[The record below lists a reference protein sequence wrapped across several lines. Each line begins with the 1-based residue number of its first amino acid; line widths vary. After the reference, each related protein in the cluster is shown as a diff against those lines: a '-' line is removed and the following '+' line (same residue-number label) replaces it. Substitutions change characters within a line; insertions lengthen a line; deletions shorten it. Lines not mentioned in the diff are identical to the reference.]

1 MTENMENTKNASLKE
16 EFNISKDVI
25 CFVDQVEAEIEPRL
39 AELDEKAE
47 YHQYKVI
54 KAMQRANL
62 SDRHFHPATG
72 YGYDDVGREVVE
84 TIYADIFGAEDA
96 LVRPHISSGTHAIS
110 LCLYGVLRPGDEL
123 LSITGSP
130 YDTLRTVIGIE
141 EADAGNGTLKDFGVN
156 YKQIELTEDGK
167 INEEKVLSSIHENT
181 KMIYMQRSTGYSW
194 RKALK
199 ISDMAEIIAKIKA
212 VKPDVV
218 VFVDNCYGEFLD
230 YKEPVA
236 VGADLMAGSLIKNPG
251 GGLAPTGGY
260 VAGKEKY
267 VYMAACRLAAPGVAK
282 ETGATLDINRTLL
295 QGLFLAPTVV
305 AQAIKTAVLMAAVYD
320 KLGFGVCPGVED
332 YRSDIIQSIRLCDP
346 EAVKVFCRAVQEAA
360 PVDSFVTP
368 EPWDMPG
375 YNCPIIMAA
384 GAFIQGSSI
393 ELSADAPM
401 REPYIA
407 YFQGG
412 LTHYH
417 GKLGLLLTL
426 QRLMEAG
433 IIKNLQEV
441 GYDQ

>member
-1 MTENMENTKNASLKE
+1 MENIKNAYLKE
-16 EFNISKDVI
+16 AFNISEKVI
-25 CFVDQVEAEIEPRL
+25 SYIDKVEAEIKPLFED
-39 AELDEKAE
+39 LDEKAE

-54 KAMQRANL
+54 QAMQRAGL

-141 EADAGNGTLKDFGVN
+141 AEETGNGTLKDFGVN
-156 YKQIELTEDGK
+156 YKQIELTEAGK
-167 INEEKVLSSIHENT
+167 IDEEKVLSSIHADT

-199 ISDMAEIIAKIKA
+199 ISDMEAIIAKIRA

-251 GGLAPTGGY
+251 GGLALTGGY
-260 VAGKEKY
+260 VAGKKEY

-305 AQAIKTAVLMAAVYD
+305 SQAIKTAVLMAAAYD
-320 KLGFGVCPGVED
+320 KLGFGVCPGTAD
-332 YRSDIIQSIRLCDP
+332 YRSDIIQSIKLGDP

-433 IIKNLQEV
+433 IIKNLPEV
-441 GYDQ
+441 

>member
-1 MTENMENTKNASLKE
+1 MKENMENTKNAYLKE

-167 INEEKVLSSIHENT
+167 IDEEKVLSSIHENT

-218 VFVDNCYGEFLD
+218 VFVDNCSII
-230 YKEPVA
+230 K
-236 VGADLMAGSLIKNPG
+236 SLWPWAQISWPDRSSKIR
-251 GGLAPTGGY
+251 
-260 VAGKEKY
+260 
-267 VYMAACRLAAPGVAK
+267 AAAWPRLAAMLRGKKSMSIWRPAAWRRRVSPRKQALRWIL
-282 ETGATLDINRTLL
+282 T
-295 QGLFLAPTVV
+295 APCSR
-305 AQAIKTAVLMAAVYD
+305 D
-320 KLGFGVCPGVED
+320 FFWRP
-332 YRSDIIQSIRLCDP
+332 RWSRRP
-346 EAVKVFCRAVQEAA
+346 
-360 PVDSFVTP
+360 
-368 EPWDMPG
+368 
-375 YNCPIIMAA
+375 
-384 GAFIQGSSI
+384 
-393 ELSADAPM
+393 
-401 REPYIA
+401 
-407 YFQGG
+407 
-412 LTHYH
+412 
-417 GKLGLLLTL
+417 
-426 QRLMEAG
+426 
-433 IIKNLQEV
+433 
-441 GYDQ
+441 

>member
-1 MTENMENTKNASLKE
+1 MKDSYLKE
-16 EFNISKDVI
+16 AFNISKAVI
-25 CFVDQVEAEIEPRL
+25 DYVNTVEKEIEERL
-39 AELDEKAE
+39 KHVDTMAE

-54 KAMQRANL
+54 KAMQNACL
-62 SDRHFHPATG
+62 ADRHFHPATG

-84 TIYADIFGAEDA
+84 SIYAEIFGCEDA

-110 LCLYGVLRPGDEL
+110 ICLYGVLRPGDTL

-130 YDTLRTVIGIE
+130 YDTIRTVIGIE
-141 EADAGNGTLKDFGVN
+141 KEDEGCGTLKDFGVN
-156 YKQIELTEDGK
+156 YQQIELLPNGRID
-167 INEEKVLSSIHENT
+167 EETVLSSITPET
-181 KMIYMQRSTGYSW
+181 KMIYMQRSTGYGW
-194 RKALK
+194 RKALE
-199 ISDMAEIIAKIKA
+199 ISEMESIIAKIRQ
-212 VKPDVV
+212 VKEDVV

-305 AQAIKTAVLMAAVYD
+305 SQAIKTAILMAGVYR
-320 KLGFGVCPGVED
+320 KLGFEVCPTVED
-332 YRSDIIQSIRLCDP
+332 YRSDIIQSIKLGTP

-360 PVDSFVTP
+360 PVDSFVVP
-368 EPWDMPG
+368 EPWEMPG
-375 YNCPIIMAA
+375 YNCPVIIAA

-433 IIKNLQEV
+433 MIKELGE
-441 GYDQ
+441 